1 MVRVEV
7 LAGVAVELFVA
18 VEVAVSVGVKE
29 GVQRTPLMIQ
39 GG

>member
-1 MVRVEV
+1 MVWVEV

-18 VEVAVSVGVKE
+18 VEVAVKVGVKE
-29 GVQRTPLMIQ
+29 AVQRTPLMIQ